1 MAAYKPTMSYRLIYI
16 FTIHDAQHEGYW
28 KIGKTNFDSV
38 NSYKQLPPN
47 CAELN
52 CAARDRIDQY
62 TKTAM
67 VEYDLQYTELARRTV
82 TFEDGTTDTELFD
95 DDDVHNVLYN
105 SGFSARK
112 FSNSNQDSE
121 WFEVPLSVAIRAIQ
135 AVKEG
140 RTALTAAEKS
150 EGQISFLPQTVPAA
164 PKKRAITL
172 RDEQMDCVNQTLR
185 VFRKE
190 NSMLW
195 NCKMRFGKTVTA
207 YALIKKAGGMPVL
220 AHPLLYKMSVT
231 ELHNLL
237 TELKGY
243 GLQGVEAMYSRNRG
257 NDEAF
262 VRKLASEYGLF
273 ITGGTDFHGANKP
286 DLEIGTGEGNLRVP
300 VMLLENL
307 K

>member
-1 MAAYKPTMSYRLIYI
+1 MPVAFKKIL
-16 FTIHDAQHEGYW
+16 AQ
-28 KIGKTNFDSV
+28 
-38 NSYKQLPPN
+38 
-47 CAELN
+47 
-52 CAARDRIDQY
+52 
-62 TKTAM
+62 
-67 VEYDLQYTELARRTV
+67 
-82 TFEDGTTDTELFD
+82 DGPYF
-95 DDDVHNVLYN
+95 VM
-105 SGFSARK
+105 RK
-112 FSNSNQDSE
+112 Y
-121 WFEVPLSVAIRAIQ
+121 
-135 AVKEG
+135 
-140 RTALTAAEKS
+140 LTPEKGI
-150 EGQISFLPQTVPAA
+150 E
-164 PKKRAITL
+164 
-172 RDEQMDCVNQTLR
+172 
-185 VFRKE
+185 
-190 NSMLW
+190 
-195 NCKMRFGKTVTA
+195 
-207 YALIKKAGGMPVL
+207 LIKKAGGMPVL

>member
-82 TFEDGTTDTELFD
+82 TFPDGTTDTELFD

-150 EGQISFLPQTVPAA
+150 EGQISFLPQTGHRP
-164 PKKRAITL
+164 P
-172 RDEQMDCVNQTLR
+172 
-185 VFRKE
+185 
-190 NSMLW
+190 
-195 NCKMRFGKTVTA
+195 
-207 YALIKKAGGMPVL
+207 
-220 AHPLLYKMSVT
+220 
-231 ELHNLL
+231 
-237 TELKGY
+237 
-243 GLQGVEAMYSRNRG
+243 
-257 NDEAF
+257 
-262 VRKLASEYGLF
+262 LASVSAGVRQTPQFRWPSRWYLPSSGKNS
-273 ITGGTDFHGANKP
+273 T
-286 DLEIGTGEGNLRVP
+286 VP
-300 VMLLENL
+300 WNPSPVRMARTSSG
-307 K
+307 